1 MYVKINDAIASHNFR
16 YIIIVFHLREVR
28 MMKVN
33 DEDCPLF
40 LALVDHLVLEA
51 VIKHQ
56 HLSLSPGQV
65 PLIIH
70 LWSYSGVNMS
80 QVT

>member
-1 MYVKINDAIASHNFR
+1 
-16 YIIIVFHLREVR
+16 